1 MLATVLVVWCLGS
14 FLLATRVGRLI
25 RRHRYE
31 PTLVECAGSVP
42 AQAKPRIE
50 VA

>member
-25 RRHRYE
+25 RRHRFE
-31 PTLVECAGSVP
+31 PTLVEGAEFLRE
-42 AQAKPRIE
+42 QEKPRVE